1 MASILSSLKIVHA
14 KKLINNTD
22 PIQFRRTKMLR
33 KLDQQI
39 AIAQALLDGGEHQ
52 FNHTPRVLNADLGDV
67 RDKETRLRTRKWWFV
82 AENEKLV
89 IQLRYGNRVLTFSK
103 NRNAVEVT
111 STSEL
116 LSALQKLKLAVE
128 NGEMDNEIA
137 VAADHLKH
145 GFKTRKINNFKS

>member
-14 KKLINNTD
+14 KRLMNNTD

-52 FNHTPRVLNADLGDV
+52 VNHTSRVPNADIGDV
-67 RDKETRLRTRKWWFV
+67 RDKKTRRRTRQWWFV

-111 STSEL
+111 STTEL

-137 VAADHLKH
+137 VAADVAKARFLK
-145 GFKTRKINNFKS
+145 SSL